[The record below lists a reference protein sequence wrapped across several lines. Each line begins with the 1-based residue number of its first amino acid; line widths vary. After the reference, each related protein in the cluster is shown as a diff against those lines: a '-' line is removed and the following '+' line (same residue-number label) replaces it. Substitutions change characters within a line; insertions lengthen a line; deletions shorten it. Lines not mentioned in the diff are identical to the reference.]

1 MGLFAFFGTFFQS
14 LLLIAVS
21 VCEMFNNKLFPTEPN
36 YPVIHTRQYQVKA
49 YRISDEKFLL
59 RGAVIDEKP
68 AGLYIENDPD
78 PIWMHHMI
86 VDLEIVYP
94 TFLIEKASVEFKN
107 HPHLSCTN
115 ITDHY
120 KKLEGMSIARG
131 FNAKV
136 RELFGSSRGC
146 THIGALLAAMAP
158 VAIQTGWS
166 MRVSSVNDSDA
177 LAKSPE
183 DFQEQRIKQFASTV
197 NTCHVWDEHG
207 EMVSKVRNGEEIE
220 MPLSVV
226 LRLRE
231 LGRDETD
238 WLAGRK

>member
-1 MGLFAFFGTFFQS
+1 MTSSVVGFIS
-14 LLLIAVS
+14 VS
-21 VCEMFNNKLFPTEPN
+21 GMFSNKLFPIDAN
-36 YPVIHTRQYQVKA
+36 YPLIHTRQYQVQA
-49 YRISDEKFLL
+49 FRMSDERFLL
-59 RGAVIDEKP
+59 RGAIVDEKP

-86 VDLEIVYP
+86 VELQIVYP
-94 TFLIEKASVEFKN
+94 TFLIEKAGVEFKN
-107 HPHLSCTN
+107 HPHLGCTN

-120 KKLEGMSIARG
+120 QKLEGMSIARG

-166 MRVSSVNDSDA
+166 MRVSSAGEIDDSS
-177 LAKSPE
+177 KSPE
-183 DFQEQRIKQFASTV
+183 DFQEQRIKQFASTI
-197 NTCHVWDEHG
+197 NTCHIWDENG
-207 EMVSKVRNGEEIE
+207 AMIAKVRAGEEIE
-220 MPLSVV
+220 MPLPVV
-226 LRLRE
+226 RRLRD

-238 WLAGRK
+238 WLAGRS

>member
-1 MGLFAFFGTFFQS
+1 
-14 LLLIAVS
+14 
-21 VCEMFNNKLFPTEPN
+21 MFSNKLFPVDTN
-36 YPVIHTRQYQVKA
+36 YPLIHTRQYQVQA
-49 YRISDEKFLL
+49 FRMSDERFLL
-59 RGAVIDEKP
+59 RGAIVDEKP

-86 VDLEIVYP
+86 VELEIVYP

-107 HPHLSCTN
+107 HPHLGCTN

-166 MRVSSVNDSDA
+166 MRVSSVVDIDDA
-177 LAKSPE
+177 SKSPE
-183 DFQEQRIKQFASTV
+183 DFQEQRIKQFASTI
-197 NTCHVWDEHG
+197 NTCHIWDEHG
-207 EMVSKVRNGEEIE
+207 EMVSKVRRGEEIE
-220 MPLSVV
+220 MPLPVIR
-226 LRLRE
+226 RLRD

-238 WLAGRK
+238 WLAGRS

>member
-1 MGLFAFFGTFFQS
+1 M
-14 LLLIAVS
+14 
-21 VCEMFNNKLFPTEPN
+21 
-36 YPVIHTRQYQVKA
+36 
-49 YRISDEKFLL
+49 SDQRFLL
-59 RGAVIDEKP
+59 RGCVVDEKP
-68 AGLYIENDPD
+68 AGLYIENDSD

-115 ITDHY
+115 ITEHY

-136 RELFGSSRGC
+136 RELFGSSHGC

-166 MRVSSVNDSDA
+166 MRIGTAMASDDSS
-177 LAKSPE
+177 KSSQ
-183 DFQEQRIKQFASTV
+183 DLQEQRIKQFSSTI

-207 EMVSKVRNGEEIE
+207 EMVGKVRNGQEIE
-220 MPLSVV
+220 MPLPIV

>member
-1 MGLFAFFGTFFQS
+1 MTSSVVRF
-14 LLLIAVS
+14 IS
-21 VCEMFNNKLFPTEPN
+21 VCEMFSNKLFPVDAK
-36 YPVIHTRQYQVKA
+36 YPLIHTRQYQVQA
-49 YRISDEKFLL
+49 FRMSDERFLL
-59 RGAVIDEKP
+59 RGAIVDEKP

-86 VDLEIVYP
+86 VELQIVYP

-107 HPHLSCTN
+107 HQHLSCTN

-166 MRVSSVNDSDA
+166 MRVGTAMASDDSAQSAQD
-177 LAKSPE
+177 L
-183 DFQEQRIKQFASTV
+183 QEQRVKQFASTI
-197 NTCHVWDEHG
+197 NTCHIWDENG
-207 EMVSKVRNGEEIE
+207 AMIAKVRAGEEIE
-220 MPLSVV
+220 MPLPVV
-226 LRLRE
+226 RRLRD

-238 WLAGRK
+238 WLAGRS

>member
-1 MGLFAFFGTFFQS
+1 
-14 LLLIAVS
+14 
-21 VCEMFNNKLFPTEPN
+21 MFSNKLFPIDTN
-36 YPVIHTRQYQVKA
+36 YPLIHTRQYQVHA
-49 YRISDEKFLL
+49 FRMSDAKFLL
-59 RGAVIDEKP
+59 RGVVVDEKP

-107 HPHLSCTN
+107 HPHLGCTN

-166 MRVSSVNDSDA
+166 MRVSSVVDIDDSS
-177 LAKSPE
+177 KSPE
-183 DFQEQRIKQFASTV
+183 DFQEQRIKQFASTI
-197 NTCHVWDEHG
+197 NTCHIWDEHG
-207 EMVSKVRNGEEIE
+207 EMVSKVRRGEEIE
-220 MPLSVV
+220 MPLPVV
-226 LRLRE
+226 RRLRD

-238 WLAGRK
+238 WLAGRS

>member
-1 MGLFAFFGTFFQS
+1 
-14 LLLIAVS
+14 
-21 VCEMFNNKLFPTEPN
+21 MFSNKLFPVDAD
-36 YPVIHTRQYQVKA
+36 YPLIHTRQYQVQA
-49 YRISDEKFLL
+49 FRMSDERFLL
-59 RGAVIDEKP
+59 RGAIVDEKP

-86 VDLEIVYP
+86 VELQIVYP

-107 HPHLSCTN
+107 HPHLGCTN

-120 KKLEGMSIARG
+120 QKLEGMSIARG

-166 MRVSSVNDSDA
+166 MRVSSAGEIDDSS
-177 LAKSPE
+177 KSPE
-183 DFQEQRIKQFASTV
+183 DFQEQRVKQFASTI
-197 NTCHVWDEHG
+197 NTCHIWDENG
-207 EMVSKVRNGEEIE
+207 AMIAKVRTGEEIE
-220 MPLSVV
+220 MPLPVV
-226 LRLRE
+226 RRLRD
-231 LGRDETD
+231 LGRDETE
-238 WLAGRK
+238 WLAGRS

>member
-1 MGLFAFFGTFFQS
+1 
-14 LLLIAVS
+14 
-21 VCEMFNNKLFPTEPN
+21 MFSNKLFPIDTN
-36 YPVIHTRQYQVKA
+36 YPLIHTRQYQVHA
-49 YRISDEKFLL
+49 FRMSDAKFLL
-59 RGAVIDEKP
+59 RGVVVDEKP

-107 HPHLSCTN
+107 HPHLGCTN

-166 MRVSSVNDSDA
+166 MRVSSVVDIDDA
-177 LAKSPE
+177 SKSPE
-183 DFQEQRIKQFASTV
+183 DFQEQRIKQFASTI
-197 NTCHVWDEHG
+197 NTCHIWDEHG
-207 EMVSKVRNGEEIE
+207 EMVSKVRRGEEIE
-220 MPLSVV
+220 MPLPVV
-226 LRLRE
+226 RRLRD

-238 WLAGRK
+238 WLAGRS

>member
-1 MGLFAFFGTFFQS
+1 
-14 LLLIAVS
+14 
-21 VCEMFNNKLFPTEPN
+21 MFSNKLFPVDTN
-36 YPVIHTRQYQVKA
+36 YPLIHTRQYQVQA
-49 YRISDEKFLL
+49 FRMSDERFLL
-59 RGAVIDEKP
+59 RGAIVDEKP

-86 VDLEIVYP
+86 VELQIVYP
-94 TFLIEKASVEFKN
+94 TFLIEKATAKFEN
-107 HPHLSCTN
+107 HPHLGCTN

-166 MRVSSVNDSDA
+166 MRVSSVVDIDDA
-177 LAKSPE
+177 SKSPE
-183 DFQEQRIKQFASTV
+183 DFQEQRIKQFASTI
-197 NTCHVWDEHG
+197 NTCHIWDEHG
-207 EMVSKVRNGEEIE
+207 EMVSKVHRGEEIE
-220 MPLSVV
+220 MPLPVV
-226 LRLRE
+226 RRLRD

-238 WLAGRK
+238 WLAGRS

>member
-1 MGLFAFFGTFFQS
+1 
-14 LLLIAVS
+14 
-21 VCEMFNNKLFPTEPN
+21 MFSNKLFPVDTN
-36 YPVIHTRQYQVKA
+36 YPLIHTRQYQVHA
-49 YRISDEKFLL
+49 FRMSDTKFLL
-59 RGAVIDEKP
+59 RGVVVDEKP

-107 HPHLSCTN
+107 HPHLGCTN

-166 MRVSSVNDSDA
+166 MRVSSVVDINDSS
-177 LAKSPE
+177 KSPE
-183 DFQEQRIKQFASTV
+183 DFQEQRIKQFASTI
-197 NTCHVWDEHG
+197 NTCHIWDEHG
-207 EMVSKVRNGEEIE
+207 EMVSKVRRGEGIE
-220 MPLSVV
+220 MPLPVV
-226 LRLRE
+226 RRLRD

-238 WLAGRK
+238 WLAGRS

>member
-1 MGLFAFFGTFFQS
+1 
-14 LLLIAVS
+14 
-21 VCEMFNNKLFPTEPN
+21 MFSNKLFPVDTN
-36 YPVIHTRQYQVKA
+36 YPLIHTRQYQVHA
-49 YRISDEKFLL
+49 FRMSDAKFLL
-59 RGAVIDEKP
+59 RGVVVDEKP

-86 VDLEIVYP
+86 VNLEIVYP

-107 HPHLSCTN
+107 HPHLGCTN

-166 MRVSSVNDSDA
+166 MRVESAQSDDDS
-177 LAKSPE
+177 AKSPE
-183 DFQEQRIKQFASTV
+183 DFQEQRVKQFASTI
-197 NTCHVWDEHG
+197 NTCHIWDENG
-207 EMVSKVRNGEEIE
+207 EMMSKVRRGEEIE
-220 MPLSVV
+220 MPLPVV
-226 LRLRE
+226 RRLRD

-238 WLAGRK
+238 WLAGRS

>member
-1 MGLFAFFGTFFQS
+1 
-14 LLLIAVS
+14 
-21 VCEMFNNKLFPTEPN
+21 MFSNKLFPVDTN
-36 YPVIHTRQYQVKA
+36 YPLIHTRQYQVHA
-49 YRISDEKFLL
+49 FRMSDTKFLL
-59 RGAVIDEKP
+59 RGVVVDEKP
-68 AGLYIENDPD
+68 AGLYIEDDPD

-107 HPHLSCTN
+107 HPHLGCTN

-166 MRVSSVNDSDA
+166 MRVSSVVDIDDSS
-177 LAKSPE
+177 KSPE
-183 DFQEQRIKQFASTV
+183 DFQEQRIKQFASTI
-197 NTCHVWDEHG
+197 NTCHIWDEHG
-207 EMVSKVRNGEEIE
+207 EMVSKVRRGEEIE
-220 MPLSVV
+220 MPLPVV
-226 LRLRE
+226 RRLRD

-238 WLAGRK
+238 WLAGRS

>member
-1 MGLFAFFGTFFQS
+1 MTSSVVCFIS
-14 LLLIAVS
+14 VS
-21 VCEMFNNKLFPTEPN
+21 GMFSNKLFPVDAN
-36 YPVIHTRQYQVKA
+36 YPLIHTRQYQVQA
-49 YRISDEKFLL
+49 FRMSDERFLL
-59 RGAVIDEKP
+59 RGAIVDEKP
-68 AGLYIENDPD
+68 AGLYTENDPD

-86 VDLEIVYP
+86 VELQIVYP

-107 HPHLSCTN
+107 HPHLGCTN

-120 KKLEGMSIARG
+120 QKLEGMSIARG

-166 MRVSSVNDSDA
+166 MRVSSAGEIEDSS
-177 LAKSPE
+177 KSPE
-183 DFQEQRIKQFASTV
+183 DFQEQRVKQFASTI
-197 NTCHVWDEHG
+197 NTCHIWDENG
-207 EMVSKVRNGEEIE
+207 AMIAKVRAGEEIE
-220 MPLSVV
+220 MPLPVV
-226 LRLRE
+226 RRLRD

-238 WLAGRK
+238 WLAGRS

>member
-1 MGLFAFFGTFFQS
+1 
-14 LLLIAVS
+14 
-21 VCEMFNNKLFPTEPN
+21 MFSNKLFPVDTN
-36 YPVIHTRQYQVKA
+36 YPLIHTRQYQVQA
-49 YRISDEKFLL
+49 FRMSDERFLL
-59 RGAVIDEKP
+59 RGAIVDEKP

-86 VDLEIVYP
+86 VELEIVYP
-94 TFLIEKASVEFKN
+94 SFLIEKATAKFEN
-107 HPHLSCTN
+107 HPHLGCTN

-166 MRVSSVNDSDA
+166 MRVSSVVDFDDSS
-177 LAKSPE
+177 KSPE
-183 DFQEQRIKQFASTV
+183 DFQEQRIKQFASTI
-197 NTCHVWDEHG
+197 NTCHIWDEHG
-207 EMVSKVRNGEEIE
+207 EMVSKVRAGEEIE
-220 MPLSVV
+220 MPLPVV
-226 LRLRE
+226 RRLRD

-238 WLAGRK
+238 WLAGRS

>member
-1 MGLFAFFGTFFQS
+1 
-14 LLLIAVS
+14 
-21 VCEMFNNKLFPTEPN
+21 MFSNKLFPVDTN
-36 YPVIHTRQYQVKA
+36 YPLIHTRQYQVHA
-49 YRISDEKFLL
+49 FRMSDAKFLL
-59 RGAVIDEKP
+59 RGVVVDEKP

-107 HPHLSCTN
+107 HPHLGCTN

-166 MRVSSVNDSDA
+166 MRVSSVVDIDDA
-177 LAKSPE
+177 SKSPE
-183 DFQEQRIKQFASTV
+183 DFQEQRVKQFASTI
-197 NTCHVWDEHG
+197 NTCHIWDEHG
-207 EMVSKVRNGEEIE
+207 EMVSKVRRGEEIE
-220 MPLSVV
+220 MPLPVV
-226 LRLRE
+226 RRLRD

-238 WLAGRK
+238 WLAGR

>member
-1 MGLFAFFGTFFQS
+1 M
-14 LLLIAVS
+14 
-21 VCEMFNNKLFPTEPN
+21 
-36 YPVIHTRQYQVKA
+36 
-49 YRISDEKFLL
+49 SDERFLL
-59 RGAVIDEKP
+59 RGAIVDEKP

-86 VDLEIVYP
+86 VELQIVYP

-120 KKLEGMSIARG
+120 QKLEGMSIARG

-166 MRVSSVNDSDA
+166 MRVSSAGEIDDSS
-177 LAKSPE
+177 KSPE
-183 DFQEQRIKQFASTV
+183 DFQEQRIKQFASTI
-197 NTCHVWDEHG
+197 NTCHIWDENG
-207 EMVSKVRNGEEIE
+207 AMIAKVRAGEEIE
-220 MPLSVV
+220 MPLPVV
-226 LRLRE
+226 RRLRD
-231 LGRDETD
+231 LGRDESD
-238 WLAGRK
+238 WLAGRS

>member
-1 MGLFAFFGTFFQS
+1 
-14 LLLIAVS
+14 
-21 VCEMFNNKLFPTEPN
+21 MFSNKLFPVEAN
-36 YPVIHTRQYQVKA
+36 YQLIHTRQYQVQA
-49 YRISDEKFLL
+49 FRMSDERFLL
-59 RGAVIDEKP
+59 RGAIVDEKP

-86 VDLEIVYP
+86 VELEIVYP
-94 TFLIEKASVEFKN
+94 SFLIEKATAKFEN
-107 HPHLSCTN
+107 HPHLGCTN

-166 MRVSSVNDSDA
+166 MRVSSIGEIDDSS
-177 LAKSPE
+177 KSPE
-183 DFQEQRIKQFASTV
+183 DFQEQRIKQFASTI
-197 NTCHVWDEHG
+197 NTCHIWDENG
-207 EMVSKVRNGEEIE
+207 AMIAKVRAGEEIE
-220 MPLSVV
+220 MPLPVV
-226 LRLRE
+226 RRLRD

-238 WLAGRK
+238 WLAGRS

>member
-1 MGLFAFFGTFFQS
+1 
-14 LLLIAVS
+14 
-21 VCEMFNNKLFPTEPN
+21 MFSNKLFPVDTN
-36 YPVIHTRQYQVKA
+36 YPLIHTRQYQVHA
-49 YRISDEKFLL
+49 FRMSDTKFLL
-59 RGAVIDEKP
+59 RGVVVDEKP

-107 HPHLSCTN
+107 HPHLGCTN

-166 MRVSSVNDSDA
+166 MRVSSVVDIDDSS
-177 LAKSPE
+177 KSPE
-183 DFQEQRIKQFASTV
+183 DFQEQRIKQFASTI
-197 NTCHVWDEHG
+197 NTCHIWDEHG
-207 EMVSKVRNGEEIE
+207 EMVSKVRRGEEIE
-220 MPLSVV
+220 MPLPVV
-226 LRLRE
+226 RRLRD
-231 LGRDETD
+231 LGRNETD
-238 WLAGRK
+238 WLAGRS

>member
-1 MGLFAFFGTFFQS
+1 MTSSVVGFIS
-14 LLLIAVS
+14 VS
-21 VCEMFNNKLFPTEPN
+21 GMFSNKLFQVDAN
-36 YPVIHTRQYQVKA
+36 YPLIHTRQYQVQA
-49 YRISDEKFLL
+49 FRMSDERFLL
-59 RGAVIDEKP
+59 RGAIVDEKP

-86 VDLEIVYP
+86 VELQIVYP

-107 HPHLSCTN
+107 HPHLGCTN

-120 KKLEGMSIARG
+120 RKLEGMSIARG

-166 MRVSSVNDSDA
+166 MRVSSAGEIDDSS
-177 LAKSPE
+177 KSPE
-183 DFQEQRIKQFASTV
+183 DFQEQRVKQFASTI
-197 NTCHVWDEHG
+197 NTCHIWDENG
-207 EMVSKVRNGEEIE
+207 AMIAKVRAGEEIE
-220 MPLSVV
+220 MPLPVV
-226 LRLRE
+226 RRLRD

-238 WLAGRK
+238 WLAGRS

>member
-1 MGLFAFFGTFFQS
+1 
-14 LLLIAVS
+14 
-21 VCEMFNNKLFPTEPN
+21 MFSNKLFPVDTN
-36 YPVIHTRQYQVKA
+36 YPLIHTRQYQVHA
-49 YRISDEKFLL
+49 FRMSDAKFLL
-59 RGAVIDEKP
+59 RGVVVDEKP

-107 HPHLSCTN
+107 HPHLGCTN

-166 MRVSSVNDSDA
+166 MRVSSVVDIDDSS
-177 LAKSPE
+177 KSPE
-183 DFQEQRIKQFASTV
+183 DFQEQRIKQFASTI
-197 NTCHVWDEHG
+197 NTCHIWDEHG
-207 EMVSKVRNGEEIE
+207 EMVSKVRRGEEIE
-220 MPLSVV
+220 MPLPVV
-226 LRLRE
+226 RRLHD

-238 WLAGRK
+238 WLAGRS

>member
-1 MGLFAFFGTFFQS
+1 MTGLIIS
-14 LLLIAVS
+14 VS
-21 VCEMFNNKLFPTEPN
+21 AMFSNKLFPVDTN
-36 YPVIHTRQYQVKA
+36 YPLIHTRQYQVHA
-49 YRISDEKFLL
+49 FRMSDAKFLL
-59 RGAVIDEKP
+59 RGVVVDEKP

-86 VDLEIVYP
+86 VNLEIVYP

-107 HPHLSCTN
+107 HPHLGCTN

-146 THIGALLAAMAP
+146 THVGALLAAMAP

-166 MRVSSVNDSDA
+166 MRVESAQSDDDS
-177 LAKSPE
+177 AKSPE
-183 DFQEQRIKQFASTV
+183 DFQEQRVKQFASTI
-197 NTCHVWDEHG
+197 NTCHIWDENG
-207 EMVSKVRNGEEIE
+207 EMMSKVRRGEEIE
-220 MPLSVV
+220 MPLPVV
-226 LRLRE
+226 RRLRD

-238 WLAGRK
+238 WLAGRS

>member
-1 MGLFAFFGTFFQS
+1 
-14 LLLIAVS
+14 
-21 VCEMFNNKLFPTEPN
+21 MFSNNLFPVDAK
-36 YPVIHTRQYQVKA
+36 YPLIHTRQYQVQA
-49 YRISDEKFLL
+49 FRMSDERFLL
-59 RGAVIDEKP
+59 RGAIVDEKP

-86 VDLEIVYP
+86 VELQIVYP

-166 MRVSSVNDSDA
+166 MRVGTAMTGEDSAQSAQD
-177 LAKSPE
+177 L
-183 DFQEQRIKQFASTV
+183 QEQRIKQFASTV

-207 EMVSKVRNGEEIE
+207 EMVGKVRNGQEID

-226 LRLRE
+226 LRLRD

-238 WLAGRK
+238 WLAGRS

>member
-1 MGLFAFFGTFFQS
+1 
-14 LLLIAVS
+14 
-21 VCEMFNNKLFPTEPN
+21 MFSNKLFPVDTN
-36 YPVIHTRQYQVKA
+36 YPLIHTRQYQVHA
-49 YRISDEKFLL
+49 FRMSDTKFLL
-59 RGAVIDEKP
+59 RGVVVDEKP
-68 AGLYIENDPD
+68 AGLYIEDDPD

-107 HPHLSCTN
+107 HPHLGCTN

-166 MRVSSVNDSDA
+166 MRVSSVVDIDDA
-177 LAKSPE
+177 SKSPE
-183 DFQEQRIKQFASTV
+183 DFQEQRIKQFASTI
-197 NTCHVWDEHG
+197 NTCHIWDEHG
-207 EMVSKVRNGEEIE
+207 EMVSKVRRGEGIE
-220 MPLSVV
+220 MPLPVV
-226 LRLRE
+226 RRLRD

-238 WLAGRK
+238 WLAGRS

>member
-1 MGLFAFFGTFFQS
+1 
-14 LLLIAVS
+14 
-21 VCEMFNNKLFPTEPN
+21 MFSNKLFPVDTN
-36 YPVIHTRQYQVKA
+36 YPLIHTRQYQVHA
-49 YRISDEKFLL
+49 FRMSDAKFLL
-59 RGAVIDEKP
+59 RGVVVDEKP

-107 HPHLSCTN
+107 HPHLGCTN

-166 MRVSSVNDSDA
+166 MRVSSVVDIDDS
-177 LAKSPE
+177 AKSPE
-183 DFQEQRIKQFASTV
+183 DFKEQRIKQFASTI
-197 NTCHVWDEHG
+197 NTCHIWDEHG
-207 EMVSKVRNGEEIE
+207 EMVSKVRRGEEIE
-220 MPLSVV
+220 MPLPVV
-226 LRLRE
+226 RRLRD

-238 WLAGRK
+238 WLAGR

>member
-1 MGLFAFFGTFFQS
+1 MTSSVVRF
-14 LLLIAVS
+14 IS
-21 VCEMFNNKLFPTEPN
+21 VCEMFSNNLFPVDAK
-36 YPVIHTRQYQVKA
+36 YPLIHTRQYQVQA
-49 YRISDEKFLL
+49 FRMSDERFLL
-59 RGAVIDEKP
+59 RGAIVDEKP

-86 VDLEIVYP
+86 VELQIVYP

-166 MRVSSVNDSDA
+166 MRVGTAMTGDDSAQSAQD
-177 LAKSPE
+177 L
-183 DFQEQRIKQFASTV
+183 QEQRVKQFASTI
-197 NTCHVWDEHG
+197 NTCHIWDENG
-207 EMVSKVRNGEEIE
+207 AMIAKVRAGEEIE
-220 MPLSVV
+220 MPLPVV
-226 LRLRE
+226 RRLRD

-238 WLAGRK
+238 WLAGRS

>member
-1 MGLFAFFGTFFQS
+1 
-14 LLLIAVS
+14 
-21 VCEMFNNKLFPTEPN
+21 MFSNKLFPVDTN
-36 YPVIHTRQYQVKA
+36 YPLIHTRQYQVHA
-49 YRISDEKFLL
+49 FRMSDTKFLL
-59 RGAVIDEKP
+59 RGVVVDEKP
-68 AGLYIENDPD
+68 AGLYIEDDPD

-107 HPHLSCTN
+107 HPHLGCTI

-166 MRVSSVNDSDA
+166 MRVSSVVDTDDSS
-177 LAKSPE
+177 KSPE
-183 DFQEQRIKQFASTV
+183 DFQEQRVKQFASTI
-197 NTCHVWDEHG
+197 NTCHIWDEHG
-207 EMVSKVRNGEEIE
+207 EMVSKVRRGEEIE
-220 MPLSVV
+220 MPLPVV
-226 LRLRE
+226 RRLRD

-238 WLAGRK
+238 WLAGR